1 MVSKTWSYNALSP
14 AIGIALVSSWYAITL
29 FVFQIFSCRV
39 LFSVPFC
46 TSSCTI
52 QSMYNL
58 KEIKKTCD
66 IFTRAYHSY
75 NDFMFDWVESNATI
89 RKTVHA
95 IFSKAQESE
104 LPDWYWI
111 GQASLYTDAHMLK
124 DPKTIK
130 KMRKAVEG
138 IASDEERKALSFW
151 ADNPGFW
158 CFYTIRETLGDDFFT
173 IEDLM
178 TGDAHLMHAPS
189 IASMQTDPIARNRSY
204 LSLMLPNGSCL
215 QVIGL
220 SKYTSLTASDLR
232 FFFSLF
238 SPGLDLGPAINK
250 NFMHLIELDTV
261 NDLPLFI
268 EEGIEMKQIWQPF
281 KLKNFNIS
289 DLEGTWDAKELGKQQ
304 IFKFAREATSYT
316 KLPNSHIFKTECDFL
331 KIELVRDNT
340 SGEMGLFTST
350 DTSYTLFAA
359 LLNRS
364 YPELAL
370 PEKPAVSISL
380 GLSLLLEDGDYPLP
394 WKKYTALLDA
404 MDGYTSNTTTTLTQ
418 KVKPEFEQGFMER
431 LTSDKSVDIQDV
443 LSGMDASHEE
453 IVVVYTVEPADKEFE
468 MFDWPQPPKQL
479 QDLFDSP
486 LDDSVVF
493 EVMDTST
500 SRDLFN
506 TLTNQL
512 YAEVIEEEGL
522 ASFITSLFD
531 EKFPEE
537 VSMPLMNAFIW
548 ILFHKGRE
556 WVPARSYAIEILKMQ
571 PYPLTDIYFEREAFL
586 QDFTAFIKKVL
597 CTRGICSLAKRPS
610 SAEVREGT
618 YTIKATDAFYSLI
631 RPGEFKIY

>member
-1 MVSKTWSYNALSP
+1 
-14 AIGIALVSSWYAITL
+14 
-29 FVFQIFSCRV
+29 
-39 LFSVPFC
+39 
-46 TSSCTI
+46 
-52 QSMYNL
+52 MYNL
-58 KEIKKTCD
+58 KEIKKTCELFD
-66 IFTRAYHSY
+66 KAYYSY
-75 NDFMFDWVESNATI
+75 NEYIFDWIEDKTTI
-89 RKTVHA
+89 IKTVNE
-95 IFSKAQESE
+95 IFSKSIGID
-104 LPDWYWI
+104 LPEDYWI
-111 GQASLYTDAHMLK
+111 DQAALYTDGQLLT

-130 KMRKAVEG
+130 KIRKETEGFMPSEARKSLAYWMR
-138 IASDEERKALSFW
+138 
-151 ADNPGFW
+151 NPGFW
-158 CFYTIRETLGDDFFT
+158 CFYAITETLGDDFFT
-173 IEDLM
+173 IEDLV
-178 TGDAHLMHAPS
+178 TGDAHLMHSSP
-189 IASMQTDPIARNRSY
+189 ITFLQTKSAAKNKNY

-215 QVIGL
+215 QTIGFP
-220 SKYTSLTASDLR
+220 KFFSLPASDLQ

-250 NFMHLIELDTV
+250 NFIQLIELETIGNMPPFFGESV
-261 NDLPLFI
+261 
-268 EEGIEMKQIWQPF
+268 GMKQIWQPF

-304 IFKFAREATSYT
+304 IFKFAREAASYT

-404 MDGYTSNTTTTLTQ
+404 MDGYTSNTTATLTQ
-418 KVKPEFEQGFMER
+418 KVKPEFEQGFMEM
-431 LTSDKSVDIQDV
+431 LTSDKSVDMQDV

-453 IVVVYTVEPADKEFE
+453 IVAVYTVEPADKVFE

-531 EKFPEE
+531 DKFPEK

-610 SAEVREGT
+610 SEEVRQGT

-631 RPGEFKIY
+631 RPGEYKIY